1 MVKALH
7 PMTYQFLTVQ
17 MVESISEGGI
27 INPSIHLRHGF
38 DLLIFSNYVLT
49 LIKNYINFIWPRLN
63 PYCDYRLICPNGK
76 QTLKLSNTF
85 GTVVFLAIG
94 KYINLTQYKQIVKKV
109 STQKLIL
116 TNRHVTVKMKNISRM
131 LQKFIMKNLYWKILM
146 NRGNNTASWN
156 DKLDLEVL

>member
-1 MVKALH
+1 
-7 PMTYQFLTVQ
+7 MTYQFLTVQ

-76 QTLKLSNTF
+76 ADFEIKQHLWDSSFLSDWKIYKPDTIQ
-85 GTVVFLAIG
+85 ADCQKS
-94 KYINLTQYKQIVKKV
+94 KYTKTYFDEQACHSEDEKHKSNVAKIHYE
-109 STQKLIL
+109 KLIL
-116 TNRHVTVKMKNISRM
+116 ENIDE
-131 LQKFIMKNLYWKILM
+131 Q
-146 NRGNNTASWN
+146 G
-156 DKLDLEVL
+156 